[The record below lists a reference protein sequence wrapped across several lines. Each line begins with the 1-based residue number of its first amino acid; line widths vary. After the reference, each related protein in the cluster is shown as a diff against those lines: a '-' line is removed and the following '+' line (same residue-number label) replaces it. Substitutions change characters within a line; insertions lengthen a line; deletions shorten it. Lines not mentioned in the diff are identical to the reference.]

1 MTDDNEQTFTDH
13 RAAVGAQVERG
24 VRPPLRMLAGSDGY
38 YLQSIGASEDVL
50 MQQPDPKWFKKLKN
64 AEASAIAIADRTGI
78 AVIVVRVMGRVVPWH
93 QS

>member
-1 MTDDNEQTFTDH
+1 MNETKPQQ
-13 RAAVGAQVERG
+13 AVGAPLERQ

-38 YLQSIGASEDVL
+38 YLQAIGASEEVL
-50 MQQPDPKWFKKLKN
+50 MQQPEPKWFEKLKN
-64 AEASAIAIADRTGI
+64 AEASAIAIAERTGI

>member
-1 MTDDNEQTFTDH
+1 MSEEITQ
-13 RAAVGAQVERG
+13 AVGAPLERR

-38 YLQSIGASEDVL
+38 YLQSIGGGEDVL
-50 MQQPDPKWFKKLKN
+50 LQQPEPKWFEKLKN
-64 AEASAIAIADRTGI
+64 AEASAIAIAERTGI